1 MTAMIKFKIGLA
13 VGLWAV
19 LLVLVL
25 GYAPRTEGKR
35 IDCSQADYHP
45 DYTAEMREQCR
56 LMRSGR
62 LL

>member
-1 MTAMIKFKIGLA
+1 MIKTRLPLA
-13 VGLWAV
+13 IALWAV
-19 LLVLVL
+19 AAVMVLL
-25 GYAPRTEGKR
+25 YAPRTDGKR

-56 LMRSGR
+56 LVRSGR